1 MRSCLG
7 RKSVHPSIGNLIFRL
22 QLCSRFFE
30 TEAIAILTV
39 LLKEWKVSVKKD
51 PQFANETVEQS
62 RERYTRSK
70 PFITLT

>member
-1 MRSCLG
+1 MLY
-7 RKSVHPSIGNLIFRL
+7 P
-22 QLCSRFFE
+22 RFFE

-51 PQFANETVEQS
+51 SRFANETVEQT
-62 RERYTRSK
+62 RERYTMSK